1 MKETSNKQTRKKIVC
16 QMAESAMKKNK
27 QGQRDREYW
36 GGWPRKSFLIT
47 FEQRAHL
54 KKVRERPMWR
64 AGEDAL
70 LEKTASVNVLR
81 QECI

>member
-1 MKETSNKQTRKKIVC
+1 
-16 QMAESAMKKNK
+16 MATEVFS
-27 QGQRDREYW
+27 DY
-36 GGWPRKSFLIT
+36 

-54 KKVRERPMWR
+54 KKVREGAMWR

-70 LEKTASVNVLR
+70 LEKTASVKVLR